1 MEVLSNINPFN
12 PGTGKYPNEES
23 LVIIGIFFFF
33 GGGGG
38 GVCKIVFYGDRC
50 VLWVT
55 DSHQYIYIYIYIYI
69 SQPSYFKPFHHFL
82 WLLLCIK
89 LLY

>member
-38 GVCKIVFYGDRC
+38 GVCKLCFMVTGVFYG
-50 VLWVT
+50 
-55 DSHQYIYIYIYIYI
+55 
-69 SQPSYFKPFHHFL
+69 
-82 WLLLCIK
+82 
-89 LLY
+89 